1 MDLSAQRAQ
10 QEGAAGEGEST
21 VTVTV
26 SPAEGPSHAGSR
38 PAGFQG
44 PRSEVLRIAPQ
55 GRVET
60 VWRFDDETV
69 YSLGWFRDRL
79 WVGTGLEGKLYS
91 FRDRKMVLEKDVD
104 ERQIVA
110 IVGDRPGP
118 AFATTNAA
126 ALHRVSG
133 ASERQGRYTSPA
145 LDAGQISDFGSL
157 LWEGHRTSGARATF
171 SARSGISSE
180 PDLTWSAWSEPVEGE
195 EVALGD
201 LPAGRYVQWRADLS
215 AGNGGSPTLTR
226 VTVSYRQLNLPPRI
240 RSLTVLDPG
249 EVLVP
254 SNFNPTNQAFE
265 PAHPNRDGIFTTL
278 GEPRDE
284 SPRKSLWK
292 YGYRTLRWEA
302 SDPNEDELRYEVFFR
317 GEGAGEEHWL
327 PVVEDLGEP
336 FFSFDATV
344 IPDGVYRFRVRASDR
359 DGERPEGALT
369 AEETSEPVLIDH
381 TPPRVLSVRRQEG
394 GYRVAIEDAASP
406 MREALVSV
414 DAGEWRAA
422 TVEDGLLDGRR
433 ETLTVSVPAG
443 ARLALLRLVDAA
455 FNGLTIDLLAEG
467 K

>member
-1 MDLSAQRAQ
+1 
-10 QEGAAGEGEST
+10 

-38 PAGFQG
+38 PSGFQG
-44 PRSEVLRIAPQ
+44 PRSEVLRIEPQ

-104 ERQIVA
+104 ERQVVA

-118 AFATTNAA
+118 AFGTTNAA
-126 ALHRVSG
+126 AFHRVSG
-133 ASERQGRYTSPA
+133 ASERQGRYTSPT

-157 LWEGHRTSGARATF
+157 RWEGRGGGGSRVAF

-180 PDLTWSAWSEPVEGE
+180 PDLTWSPWSEPVASE
-195 EVALGD
+195 EVALGS

-215 AGNGGSPTLTR
+215 AGNGDSPTVAR
-226 VTVSYRQLNLPPRI
+226 VTVSYRQINLPPRV

-254 SNFNPTNQAFE
+254 SNFNPANQVFE

-278 GEPRDE
+278 GAPRDD

-302 SDPNEDELRYEVFFR
+302 SDPNEDLLRFGLSFR
-317 GEGAGEEHWL
+317 REGSGEADWL
-327 PVVEDLGEP
+327 PVVEDLEET

-344 IPDGVYRFRVRASDR
+344 IPDGVYRFRLTASDR

-381 TPPRVLSVRRQEG
+381 APPRVVSVRRQAG
-394 GYRVAIEDAASP
+394 GFRVEIEDSASP
-406 MREALVSV
+406 LRDALVSV
-414 DAGEWRAA
+414 DAGAWSTAA
-422 TVEDGLLDGRR
+422 VEDGLLDGRR
-433 ETLTVSVPAG
+433 ETLTVTVPSG
-443 ARLALLRLVDAA
+443 ARIALLCLVDAA
-455 FNGLTIDLLAEG
+455 FNTLTIDLLAEG
-467 K
+467 R